1 MTAVNSW
8 CWPIL
13 SVLSYTNRKV
23 PCVRPSGGLRQF
35 IGTTCGSHFYLFLLN
50 KSSQHVVGMIITC
63 PLMSLILNHIQSSM
77 TSLESNSHRIRL
89 SWDFSFYSHTS
100 ASMLRIGELELFLS
114 KSSDLSWDY
123 LKKLFVAIAIFTNL
137 ETSPIR
143 YIVFFKIFWSVING
157 CCQFYGHRGRYELG
171 EFLYLPPLKNL
182 AIIPDDV
189 DGKIVLPYLNHD
201 THKKRYLDTWNSV
214 S

>member
-13 SVLSYTNRKV
+13 SVLSYSNRKV

-100 ASMLRIGELELFLS
+100 ASRQCRGSESWNYFCQSHPIYHGIIWRNFLLLCNCYS
-114 KSSDLSWDY
+114 YKSTNKAIMYICTYISFSFLQDILISYQY
-123 LKKLFVAIAIFTNL
+123 LLPVL
-137 ETSPIR
+137 
-143 YIVFFKIFWSVING
+143 WS
-157 CCQFYGHRGRYELG
+157 
-171 EFLYLPPLKNL
+171 
-182 AIIPDDV
+182 
-189 DGKIVLPYLNHD
+189 
-201 THKKRYLDTWNSV
+201 
-214 S
+214 

>member
-13 SVLSYTNRKV
+13 SVLSYSNRKV

-100 ASMLRIGELELFLS
+100 ASMLRIGGLELFLS
-114 KSSDLSWDY
+114 KSFDLSWDY
-123 LKKLFVAIAIFTNL
+123 LEKLFVALQLLSNKSTNKSNTL
-137 ETSPIR
+137 Q
-143 YIVFFKIFWSVING
+143 FFLF
-157 CCQFYGHRGRYELG
+157 E
-171 EFLYLPPLKNL
+171 
-182 AIIPDDV
+182 
-189 DGKIVLPYLNHD
+189 
-201 THKKRYLDTWNSV
+201 
-214 S
+214 